1 MSRKGTKETEK
12 ESESRTEKRWENE
25 NREEISKEIWES
37 NYSCRNMR
45 VVKTKAVVLQFLGL
59 FSSIGI
65 TVKSISYLPSA
76 MSVQMMHCYRW
87 DPAQLISPLQ
97 PQPLPDLLDTRTSWT
112 PEGLPRTVA
121 ANTSPNTESSW
132 PASENALFWQTQ
144 PKLNG
149 TCFQHHVP
157 RAPDFEMKRSI
168 MTSLLCDLG
177 GGQGHF

>member
-1 MSRKGTKETEK
+1 MWAERKQ
-12 ESESRTEKRWENE
+12 KRLRRKVRAEQ
-25 NREEISKEIWES
+25 RKDGRMKIEISKEIWES
-37 NYSCRNMR
+37 NYSCGNMR

-97 PQPLPDLLDTRTSWT
+97 PQPLQDLLDTRTSWT

-132 PASENALFWQTQ
+132 PASENTLFWQTQ

-157 RAPDFEMKRSI
+157 RAPDLEMKRSI

>member
-37 NYSCRNMR
+37 NYSCGNMR

-76 MSVQMMHCYRW
+76 MSVQMMHCYR
-87 DPAQLISPLQ
+87 
-97 PQPLPDLLDTRTSWT
+97 
-112 PEGLPRTVA
+112 
-121 ANTSPNTESSW
+121 
-132 PASENALFWQTQ
+132 
-144 PKLNG
+144 
-149 TCFQHHVP
+149 
-157 RAPDFEMKRSI
+157 
-168 MTSLLCDLG
+168 
-177 GGQGHF
+177 